1 MLAARANRHSP
12 HERRPFGQVGP
23 RKPRRIYC
31 LRSHGCGYVPGN
43 QPDRNAA
50 AHAAKHF
57 HHRLLGKWLTSL
69 LVLVVASVIAPT
81 AGAQDLEGQNATA
94 IEAYRAGDY
103 ATAEA
108 NWKAALTN
116 ELSSEDR
123 GRLLYNIGNAVYR
136 QGRVTESI
144 AWYSSCIRT
153 TPRDGFAWSN
163 LEFARREKEMPAADR
178 GDLRSTVA
186 RILSAV
192 DRSEAGW
199 MMLLC
204 IALWSLA
211 LVMEAVR
218 GGSLW
223 RRLSFLGFIA
233 VLISSAP
240 LAWQLSVEK
249 EFPVA
254 MVIEQPAAALR
265 TEPGEEHS
273 AVAQAG
279 AGTRVQLLD
288 ELGDWVRI
296 QTDQDE
302 RGWTPS
308 SSVFELR

>member
-1 MLAARANRHSP
+1 M
-12 HERRPFGQVGP
+12 
-23 RKPRRIYC
+23 
-31 LRSHGCGYVPGN
+31 
-43 QPDRNAA
+43 
-50 AHAAKHF
+50 
-57 HHRLLGKWLTSL
+57 LGKWLTSFL
-69 LVLVVASVIAPT
+69 ALVVASLIAPT
-81 AGAQDLEGQNATA
+81 AGAQDLEGLNATA
-94 IEAYRAGDY
+94 IEAYRAGEY
-103 ATAEA
+103 ATAET
-108 NWKAALTN
+108 NWVAALSN

-136 QGRVTESI
+136 QGRVTEAI
-144 AWYSSCIRT
+144 AWYTSCIRT
-153 TPRDGFAWSN
+153 TPRDGFAWNN
-163 LEFARREKEMPAADR
+163 LEFARRQAELEAADR

-204 IALWSLA
+204 IALWSVA
-211 LVMEAVR
+211 LIMEAVR

-223 RRLSFLGFIA
+223 RRLSLLGFLA

-240 LAWQLSVEK
+240 LAWQLSEET

-265 TEPGEEHS
+265 TEPGAEHS
-273 AVAQAG
+273 VVAQAG
-279 AGTRVQLLD
+279 AGTDVQLLD

-296 QTDQDE
+296 QTDQEE
-302 RGWTPS
+302 RGWTPR

>member
-1 MLAARANRHSP
+1 M
-12 HERRPFGQVGP
+12 
-23 RKPRRIYC
+23 
-31 LRSHGCGYVPGN
+31 
-43 QPDRNAA
+43 
-50 AHAAKHF
+50 
-57 HHRLLGKWLTSL
+57 LGKWRTSF
-69 LVLVVASVIAPT
+69 LVLVVASLFASIAR
-81 AGAQDLEGQNATA
+81 AQDLEGQNATA
-94 IEAYRAGDY
+94 IEAYRASDY

-108 NWKAALTN
+108 NWVAALSN

-136 QGRVTESI
+136 QGRVTEAI
-144 AWYSSCIRT
+144 AWYTSCIRT
-153 TPRDGFAWSN
+153 TPRDSFAWSN
-163 LEFARREKEMPAADR
+163 LEFARREKELEAADR

-186 RILSAV
+186 RILSSV

-204 IALWSLA
+204 IALWSVA
-211 LVMEAVR
+211 LIMEAIR

-223 RRLSFLGFIA
+223 RRLSFFGFIA
-233 VLISSAP
+233 VLLSSAP
-240 LAWQLSVEK
+240 LAWQLSEVK

-279 AGTRVQLLD
+279 AGTTVQLLD
-288 ELGDWVRI
+288 ELGDWVRV

-302 RGWTPS
+302 RGWAPR